1 MTILSTILPIFF
13 VILLGWGFHRKGFIP
28 ESFLG
33 AGNRL
38 VYYLAIP
45 AMIFRAI
52 ARASLT
58 TQFDIRVVLATL
70 TAILAAFGL
79 AWFAVGFFRV
89 ARRGQRG
96 TFVQST
102 FHGNIGYIALAIAF
116 YAMGNEGL
124 VRASIIAGFVMILQ
138 NLLAIFILQYYS
150 DNAEIKGKAS
160 LAFVIILSNP
170 VILSSIAGIAASLSG
185 IAIPKVLDQTL
196 EIISGLA
203 LPMALLIIG
212 ASLTFD
218 LARFRLASVLSASVV
233 KLIVLPGLG
242 FLGFRFLG
250 LSPQDYLPGLILLAA
265 PNATTTVVMAH
276 ELNGDMDFA
285 VATVSVSTLLSM
297 VTFFFW
303 LKLSAMLY

>member
-28 ESFLG
+28 PSFLG

-52 ARASLT
+52 ARATLT

-70 TAILAAFGL
+70 TAVLTVFGL
-79 AWFAVGFFRV
+79 AWFAAGFFRV

-96 TFVQST
+96 TFVQTT

-116 YAMGNEGL
+116 YALGNEGL

-138 NLLAIFILQYYS
+138 NLLAILILQYYS
-150 DNAEIKGKAS
+150 DKSAIKGKTSHA
-160 LAFVIILSNP
+160 LVKILGNP
-170 VILSSIAGIAASLSG
+170 VILASIAGIIASLLE
-185 IAIPKVLDQTL
+185 IPIPKVMDQTL

-218 LARFRLASVLSASVV
+218 LVRFRIAAVLSASAV

-242 FLGFRFLG
+242 FLGFRLLG
-250 LSPQDYLPGLILLAA
+250 LSPQDYLPGLILLAT
-265 PNATTTVVMAH
+265 PTATIAVVMAH
-276 ELNGDMDFA
+276 EIDGDMDFA
-285 VATVSVSTLLSM
+285 VATVSVSTMLSM
-297 VTFFFW
+297 GTFFFW
-303 LKLSAMLY
+303 LKLSEML

>member
-13 VILLGWGFHRKGFIP
+13 VILLGWAFHQRGFIP
-28 ESFLG
+28 QAFLG
-33 AGNRL
+33 PGNRL

-45 AMIFRAI
+45 AMIFRSI
-52 ARASLT
+52 AKATLT
-58 TQFDIRVVLATL
+58 TQFDIRVVLT
-70 TAILAAFGL
+70 TLAAVLVVFGL
-79 AWFAVGFFRV
+79 TWFAAGFIRV
-89 ARRGQRG
+89 AKTGQRG

-116 YAMGNEGL
+116 YALGNEGL

-150 DNAEIKGKAS
+150 DNAAIKGKAR
-160 LAFVIILSNP
+160 LAFVKILGNP
-170 VILSSIAGIAASLSG
+170 VILSSIAGILMSLFGVS
-185 IAIPKVLDQTL
+185 IPKVMDQTL

-218 LARFRLASVLSASVV
+218 LVRSRIASVLSASIV

-242 FLGFRFLG
+242 FVGFLFLG
-250 LSPQDYLPGLILLAA
+250 LSPQDYLPGLILLAT
-265 PNATTTVVMAH
+265 PTATIAVVMAH
-276 ELNGDMDFA
+276 EIDGDMDFA
-285 VATVSVSTLLSM
+285 VATVSVSTLLSAL
-297 VTFFFW
+297 TFSVW
-303 LKLSAMLY
+303 LELSGML